1 MGLVWPSPMS
11 QYPADFDLPIVDHV
25 HARHR
30 GLHWPFQNNL
40 RLDQE
45 TFYPDV
51 DVRDYDTGY
60 AIDMELPGLEDKR
73 NIKVEWTSKH
83 DIMISGHLAR
93 TSLPAAARHQDANGK
108 EDTDRSTKTA
118 DKDNKEDGLTPTL
131 LVSERKTGHFRRK
144 FHLPMEVDASN
155 LRAKL
160 ENGLLKIRVDRV
172 KMDERTSG
180 QAQIE

>member
-1 MGLVWPSPMS
+1 
-11 QYPADFDLPIVDHV
+11 
-25 HARHR
+25 
-30 GLHWPFQNNL
+30 
-40 RLDQE
+40 
-45 TFYPDV
+45 
-51 DVRDYDTGY
+51 
-60 AIDMELPGLEDKR
+60 MELPGLEDKR
-73 NIKVEWTSKH
+73 NIKVDWTSKH

-93 TSLPAAARHQDANGK
+93 TSLPSAVKRQDANGK
-108 EDTDRSTKTA
+108 EDTDRSTKAA
-118 DKDNKEDGLTPTL
+118 DKDNREDGLTPTL